1 MDLGTLI
8 MPNTR
13 IYNRAFNGG
22 EIAPDMFGRIDD
34 ARYQAGAAELKNML
48 ALPHGPVARR
58 PGLQYVATTKNNGV
72 ARLIPFSASVDDSLV
87 VELGAGYIR
96 VHGSGSPVATGNT
109 TWQQHLSF
117 PLNSGITFPALGQPI
132 VVDWS
137 GNTLVDG
144 EPVVI
149 PYSAYGAVWGGTAG
163 PVPTITALPQVRY
176 EATGVATGGYV
187 KLLMVDTVHYVRNRT
202 ASGFNLS
209 LTPTGPLVQRS
220 TNTLTWSNAKMS
232 RLYRIGDIVVHS
244 GSYYYCTT
252 EHVAQADNPTVATS
266 KWTAVPGTVYEIPTT
281 YTADELFEIHY
292 TQSNDVLTL
301 VHPNHPV
308 RELRRYA
315 ANRYVLANVT
325 FAATVEAPTI
335 GQTKAVPGEAVKIA
349 SATVSSDHVVTAVAH
364 NFLAGDPV
372 YVTGISAAGIADG
385 FYTVYQQGSTAT
397 KLHLAPYSGGAG
409 ITTSASGGPWT
420 FTDGKA
426 QYSDQLSDLTNSY
439 ALTSVATDGVES
451 ERGTLATINNILV
464 ISGASNL
471 VAWQGVSGAL
481 RYNVYK
487 QQNGLLGYI
496 GQVEADAVAQNIS
509 AGFSNFSA
517 ASTDLAV
524 FKTAHGLQEG
534 QLISIDPVPGLAT
547 PSSFPTSVST
557 TQLYYVRLSGSPDYF
572 RISSTPTGAYVTNTV
587 NNYPFQLPCLY
598 SVAYSFVDDNIAPDL
613 GQTPPLRDAGDL
625 NATNAYPGAV
635 AYFEQR
641 RCFSGSNSEPQTI
654 YMTRSGT
661 ESDLAY
667 TFPSQDTDRIKFRVA
682 ARERNRVR
690 HLLPLGNLVML
701 TNSSEWR
708 VTSVNTD
715 VMTPTSISVRPQSY
729 IGANNVQPAIINATV
744 LFCAER
750 GGHVR
755 ELGYDG
761 NIQGFRTG
769 DMSLRATHLFDSY
782 ELVDLSYGKAPYP
795 VAWFVSTSGRLL
807 GMTYVPEEQVGAWH
821 QHETDGAFESVCS
834 IPEGEEDRVYAV
846 VRRTINGNT
855 RRFVERMAPLEF
867 ASLEDCRFL
876 DAFQQ
881 FDGRNTT
888 ATTMTV
894 VGGAGYAS
902 GATVTVT
909 ASASTF
915 IAGDVGSEIRW
926 TINGINYGVL
936 VTTYTNGTTVTG
948 TLLAAF
954 PSALQNT
961 ARADW
966 SWARSSFTLAHLPST
981 AVQVFGDGKVQAS
994 ATASAG
1000 GVVTTAERL
1009 VRGCI
1014 GLGYT
1019 SRLVTL
1025 PVMMQID
1032 GYGQGRTKN
1041 VCNTW
1046 VKLYRSAGVRIG
1058 PSETESHV
1066 LDQHNKTELRT
1077 EEVQM
1082 LVSPTWQRTGQIYV
1096 TQQTALP
1103 LTVLG
1108 MTIETSIG
1116 G

>member
-1 MDLGTLI
+1 

-34 ARYQAGAAELKNML
+34 ARYQAGAAELRNMI
-48 ALPHGPVARR
+48 ALPHGPAARR
-58 PGLQYVATTKNNGV
+58 PGMQYVANTKSNGV

-87 VELGAGYIR
+87 VEVGDGYLR
-96 VHGSGSPVATGNT
+96 VHSQGMPVVTGNT

-117 PLNSGITFPALGQPI
+117 PTNSGITFPGVNQPI
-132 VVDWS
+132 VINWS
-137 GNTLVDG
+137 GNTLTDG

-149 PYSAYGAVWGGTAG
+149 PYSSYGATWGGTAG
-163 PVPTITALPQVRY
+163 PTPTITALPEVRY
-176 EATGVATGGYV
+176 EATGVGVGGYFR
-187 KLLMVDTVHYVRNRT
+187 LLMVDTVHYVRNRT
-202 ASGFNLS
+202 SSTFNLS
-209 LTPTGPLVQRS
+209 LTPTGPLVQQS
-220 TNTLTWSNAKMS
+220 QTTLTWSNAKMS
-232 RLYRIGDIVVHS
+232 RLYRIGDTVVHS
-244 GSYYYCTT
+244 GAYYYCST

-266 KWTAVPGTVYEIPTT
+266 KWAAVSGAAYEVPTA
-281 YTADELFEIHY
+281 YTAAELFDIHY

-315 ANRYVLANVT
+315 ANRYVLADLS
-325 FAATVEAPTI
+325 FASTVPAPSI
-335 GQTKAVPGEAVKIA
+335 GKTKSVPGEAVKIA
-349 SATVSSDHVVTAVAH
+349 SAASTSDHVVTSVAH

-372 YVTGISAAGIADG
+372 YVTGISSCGIADG
-385 FYTVYQQGSTAT
+385 FYTVYKEGAVTA
-397 KLHLAPYSGGAG
+397 LHLSPYSGGAG
-409 ITTSASGGPWT
+409 ITTSSGGPFS

-426 QYSDQLSDLTNSY
+426 QYSDQLSDLSNTY
-439 ALTSVATDGVES
+439 ALTSVAADGVES
-451 ERGTLATINNILV
+451 ERGAVATVDNILV
-464 ISGASNL
+464 IAGASN
-471 VAWQGVSGAL
+471 VIGWQGVSGAL

-487 QQNGLLGYI
+487 KQNGLFGYI
-496 GQVEADAVAQNIS
+496 GQVESSSVVQNVA
-509 AGFSNFSA
+509 AEFANFGA
-517 ASTDLAV
+517 ASTDFTI
-524 FKTAHGLQEG
+524 FKTAHGLLEG
-534 QLISIDPVPGLAT
+534 QLVSIAPIPGLAT
-547 PSSFPTSVST
+547 PSSFPTTIST

-572 RISSTPTGAYVTNTV
+572 RISSTPTGAYITNSV
-587 NNYPFQLPCLY
+587 NNHPFTKPCLY
-598 SVAYSFVDDNIAPDL
+598 SLGYSFVDDNIAPDM

-625 NATNAYPGAV
+625 NAANAYPAAV

-667 TFPSQDTDRIKFRVA
+667 TFPTQDTDRIKFRVA

-690 HLLPLGNLVML
+690 HLLPMGNLVML

-755 ELGYDG
+755 ELGFDG
-761 NIQGFRTG
+761 NLQGFRTG
-769 DMSLRATHLFDSY
+769 DMSLRATHLFDNY
-782 ELVDLSYGKAPYP
+782 ELVDLAYGKAPYP
-795 VAWFVSTSGRLL
+795 VAWFVSTSGKLL
-807 GMTYVPEEQVGAWH
+807 GLTYVPEEQVGAWH
-821 QHETDGAFESVCS
+821 QHDTTGTFESVCA
-834 IPEGEEDRVYAV
+834 IPEGEEDRVYV
-846 VRRTINGNT
+846 VVKRTINGNT
-855 RRFVERMAPLEF
+855 RRFVERMATMEF
-867 ASLEDCRFL
+867 TALEDCQFL
-876 DAFQQ
+876 DAFME

-894 VGGAGYAS
+894 TPTGGWAS
-902 GATVTVT
+902 GASKTVT
-909 ASASTF
+909 ASTSTF
-915 IAGDVGSEIRW
+915 VAGDVGSEIRW
-926 TINGINYGVL
+926 TINGVNYGVL
-936 VTTYTNGTTVTG
+936 ITAFASGTSVTG
-948 TLLAAF
+948 TLLAAW
-954 PSALQNT
+954 PAALQNT
-961 ARADW
+961 PRADW
-966 SWARSSFTLAHLPST
+966 SWARSSFTVAHLPST
-981 AVQVFGDGKVQAS
+981 AVQVFGDGRVQAG

-1019 SRLVTL
+1019 SKLVTL

-1032 GYGQGRTKN
+1032 GFGQGRTKN

-1058 PSETESHV
+1058 PSDTESHV
-1066 LDQHNKTELRT
+1066 LDQHNKTDLRT